1 MKKQGR
7 YLCSVKT
14 GNYTCIPISFKNQ
27 FMKSR
32 HILRGFVF
40 VICMVSTITS
50 CTKGGLGSSRLTLY
64 LTDAPAAYD
73 AVNIEILR
81 IEIKGTDDFG
91 EDTWQVFRF
100 NNPGIYNLLEFT
112 NGLDTLLSSAEL
124 PPGRISQIRLILG
137 NNNSIVIDGNTMELP
152 LSTPSMLQT
161 GLKLNVHAELQSGI
175 EYKLW
180 IDFDVCRSIVLT
192 GNGTYK
198 LKPVL
203 RTFTEA
209 ESGAIKG
216 NIQPLEA
223 EASVY
228 AIAGNDSLSAIPNVI
243 TGDFLIRGVP
253 PGSWKLVAT
262 GNNGYLPDSLENIPV
277 TLGQV
282 TVIDTITL
290 HQ

>member
-1 MKKQGR
+1 M
-7 YLCSVKT
+7 
-14 GNYTCIPISFKNQ
+14 NH
-27 FMKSR
+27 R
-32 HILRGFVF
+32 HILPGFVF
-40 VICMVSTITS
+40 AVCMAFVISS
-50 CTKGGLGSSRLTLY
+50 CTKGGLGSSKLTLY

-81 IEIKGTDDFG
+81 IEIKGTDDYG
-91 EDTWQVFRF
+91 DDTWQVFRF

-137 NNNSIVIDGNTMELP
+137 SNNTIVVDGDMMELP
-152 LSTPSMLQT
+152 LTTPSMLQT
-161 GLKLNVHAELQSGI
+161 GLKLNVHADLQSGV

-180 IDFDVCRSIVLT
+180 IDFDVCRSIVVT

-209 ESGAIKG
+209 QSGAIKG
-216 NIQPLEA
+216 NIQPLAA
-223 EASVY
+223 EATVY
-228 AIAGNDSLSAIPNVI
+228 AIAGNDSLSAIPNAI
-243 TGDFLIRGVP
+243 TGDFLIRGIP
-253 PGSWKLVAT
+253 PGSWKLVAD
-262 GNNGYLPDSLENIPV
+262 GNNGYIADSLENIPV

-282 TVIDTITL
+282 TTLDTIIL
-290 HQ
+290 RQ